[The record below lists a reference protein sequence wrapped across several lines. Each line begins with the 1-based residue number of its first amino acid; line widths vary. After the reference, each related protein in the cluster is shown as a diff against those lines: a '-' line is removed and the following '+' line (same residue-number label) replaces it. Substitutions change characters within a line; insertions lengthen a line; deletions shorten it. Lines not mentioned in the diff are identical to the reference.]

1 MTEHTAPTAIMPPS
15 GYIANTM
22 ALRCQADNVIRLT
35 TLDEIIPIIADL
47 HATKQ
52 AYVIVSSASN
62 VILPPMLEA
71 TLVSPALMGM
81 TVLAEDENSVTLEV
95 RAGENWHHLVTH
107 TVAKGWYGLQN
118 LALIP
123 SWVGAAPVQNIG
135 AYGVQVSDVLV
146 AVCALHLPS
155 LTWHVLSNAECH
167 FSYRDSRFK
176 QQAGDWLIASVTF
189 KLSKIPDVNLNYG
202 DVAQVAQSIA
212 KQDGRTAV
220 TPADVMHAVIA
231 IRQRKIPNPATL
243 PNCGSF
249 FKNPI
254 IKTPVA
260 QALLRDYPN
269 LVHFGVKHSDGTPDP
284 TLTKLAAG
292 WLIENAGIKGGG
304 IAPILTHQHHA
315 LILTNH
321 APYRATQAD
330 VAASMQLIQ
339 ARVHTQFGV
348 WLEPEPVWIA
358 ADGSFHH

>member
-1 MTEHTAPTAIMPPS
+1 MTEHTAPTAIIPPS

-35 TLDEIIPIIADL
+35 ALDEIIPIIADL

-81 TVLAEDENSVTLEV
+81 TVLAEDENGVTLEV
-95 RAGENWHHLVTH
+95 MAGENWHDLVMH
-107 TVAKGWYGLQN
+107 TVAQGWYGLQN

-146 AVCALHLPS
+146 AVRALHLPS

-212 KQDGRTAV
+212 EQNGRTII
-220 TPADVMHAVIA
+220 TPTDVMHAVIA

-249 FKNPI
+249 FQNPI
-254 IKTPVA
+254 VKTQTA

-269 LVHFGVKHSDGTPDP
+269 LVNFAVKRADGTPDP

-292 WLIENAGIKGGG
+292 WLIENAGLKGGG

-321 APYRATQAD
+321 APYRAEQAD
-330 VAASMQLIQ
+330 IAAAMHLIQ
-339 ARVHTQFGV
+339 TQVQTKFGV
-348 WLEPEPVWIA
+348 WLEPEPVWIGT
-358 ADGSFHH
+358 DGAFSH